1 MLDQTPEPTDV
12 PHIKLDVTK
21 PTVWAAFAYAS
32 IRGGE
37 SSTMNRTAALE
48 VWREKGGA
56 LADLEY
62 EPDILEDEMEE
73 FLYDRLEKYPV
84 GFYLSAGDYTIY
96 IHADLVRGLQ

>member
-1 MLDQTPEPTDV
+1 MAYV
-12 PHIKLDVTK
+12 PHVKLDVSK

-62 EPDILEDEMEE
+62 EPDILEDEMEDL
-73 FLYDRLEKYPV
+73 LYDSLEKYPD
-84 GFYLSAGDYTIY
+84 GFYLSAGDSAIFTHATI
-96 IHADLVRGLQ
+96 LRGLQ